1 MIKNILLKF
10 FLVFSFVLLL
20 ALPKISLAQTEKL
33 KVYLFTAEGCP
44 HCAEEK
50 KYFAQ
55 LLADEPYQSQVEL
68 ATYEVT
74 TSRVNLDILR
84 AVAKRLNFSVQSV
97 PVTVIGDNYYI
108 GFDNPQG
115 RGVILKN
122 TIDDYLAKG
131 QLIDPYSDLLSG
143 QTAAPKI
150 VVPNDNLQVKVPLW
164 GQLNL
169 KELSLPAMAVILGWL
184 DGFNPCA
191 MWVLLFLISLLLPMK
206 EKKKMWIL
214 GSTFII
220 ASAVVYLL
228 FMVAWLN
235 LILFLGWIFWVRLLI
250 GLVALGGGV
259 WNVRKF
265 WRNRHGGCEVGE
277 AAERRK
283 VFTKIK
289 SIIFKERF
297 WISVMGIIALAFTV
311 NLVEM
316 VCSAGLPAMF
326 VQVLALNHL
335 SMWQY
340 GFYLGLYLFFFII
353 NEVIIFVMAMLTM
366 RLTAIST
373 RYGRW
378 TGLIGG
384 LLMIIIGAL
393 MIFKHQW
400 LMLG

>member
-1 MIKNILLKF
+1 MKYFKKLFLLVVFVTVF
-10 FLVFSFVLLL
+10 FIVPRVQ
-20 ALPKISLAQTEKL
+20 AAEPKL
-33 KVYLFTAEGCP
+33 KIYLFTADGCP

-50 KYFAQ
+50 KYFAEI
-55 LLADEPYQSQVEL
+55 LANEPYKSKVEL

-74 TSRVNLDILR
+74 TSRTNLDILK
-84 AVAKRLNFSVQSV
+84 AVANRLNFSVQSV
-97 PVTVIGDNYYI
+97 PVTVIGTRYFI
-108 GFDNPQG
+108 GFDNPEG
-115 RGVILKN
+115 RGAVLKA
-122 TIDDYLAKG
+122 TIDDYLKKG
-131 QLIDPYSDLLSG
+131 ELIDPYADLLTG
-143 QTAAPKI
+143 QTNVPKT
-150 VVPNDNLQVKVPLW
+150 VVPTDNLQVKAPW

-169 KELSLPAMAVILGWL
+169 KELSLPALAIILGWL

-228 FMVAWLN
+228 FMLAWLN
-235 LILFLGWIFWVRLLI
+235 LILFLGWIFWVRLVI

-259 WNVRKF
+259 YNVRKF
-265 WRNRHGGCEVGE
+265 WRDRDGGCEVGE
-277 AAERRK
+277 AVERRK
-283 VFTKIK
+283 IFTKIK
-289 SIIFKERF
+289 DIIFKEKF
-297 WISVMGIIALAFTV
+297 WISVVGIMALAFTV

-335 SMWQY
+335 STWQY
-340 GFYLGLYLFFFII
+340 GAYLGLYLFFFII
-353 NEVIIFVMAMLTM
+353 NEVIIFVAAMMTM
-366 RLTAIST
+366 KLTAFST
-373 RYGRW
+373 RSGRW

-384 LLMIIIGAL
+384 ILMVIIGLL

>member
-1 MIKNILLKF
+1 MIKNILPKI
-10 FLVFSFVLLL
+10 FLVLSFVLLL
-20 ALPKISLAQTEKL
+20 ALPKMSLAETGKL
-33 KVYLFTAEGCP
+33 KVYLFTADGCP

-50 KYFAQ
+50 KYFAEILQ
-55 LLADEPYQSQVEL
+55 TEPYKSQVDL
-68 ATYEVT
+68 GIYEVT
-74 TSRVNLDILR
+74 TSRTNLDILK
-84 AVAKRLNFSVQSV
+84 AVANRLNFSVQSV
-97 PVTVIGDNYYI
+97 PVTVIGDKYYI
-108 GFDNPQG
+108 GFDNAEG
-115 RGVILKN
+115 RGVVLKT
-122 TIDDYLAKG
+122 TIDTYLKAG
-131 QLIDPYSDLLSG
+131 QLIDPYADLLTG
-143 QTAAPKI
+143 QTSVPQT
-150 VVPNDNLQVKVPLW
+150 VVPVDNLQVKVPIW

-169 KELSLPAMAVILGWL
+169 RELSLPALAIILGWL

-220 ASAVVYLL
+220 ASALVYLL
-228 FMVAWLN
+228 FMIAWLN

-250 GLVALGGGV
+250 GLAALIGGV

-265 WRNRHGGCEVGE
+265 WRERNGGCEVGE
-277 AAERRK
+277 AVERRK
-283 VFTKIK
+283 IFTKIK
-289 SIIFKERF
+289 DIIFKEKF
-297 WISVMGIIALAFTV
+297 WISVVGIMALAFTV

-335 SMWQY
+335 STWQY
-340 GFYLGLYLFFFII
+340 GAYLGLYLFFFII
-353 NEVIIFVMAMLTM
+353 NEVIIFIIAMMTM
-366 RLTAIST
+366 KLTAIST

-384 LLMIIIGAL
+384 VLMVIIGLL